1 MSTLKPLD
9 KDLYTETRQTFS
21 RATKGQL
28 PLEHYRFPELPIYTG
43 EMERWWRR
51 SQVASANYLNGRL
64 FCVKIKRF
72 SPAKELKSALPISSD
87 VALSEHPSEYSVT
100 RTFPGFLS
108 TRSVGQSPLSWV
120 QTYYVDRAFF
130 RGEMV
135 LDLLIHIKNV
145 IDPTLSFRRS
155 CREGICGSCAM
166 NINGHNTLACLKE
179 LPKHT
184 FSKSALVRAAQ
195 YVGSL
200 YIHGKPGLKQ
210 RFYSRVANIQ
220 ISGLPHAKP
229 LRDLIPNVS
238 FFYRHYRSISPWLH
252 TSATRSHSKNAE
264 SAPTYTKK
272 KQSIEDRSAL
282 DGLYECILCLCCSHA
297 CPSYWWNSEKY
308 LGPAVLLQAF
318 RWISDTR
325 DDSRRARLKRLS
337 SGLKVYGCHS
347 ILSCTKTC
355 PKHLNPGQAV
365 SNLKLLIP
373 AVKKFKNPGHVN
385 KFSRDFLYTMA
396 GFRLRSFANLRGSAN
411 RLIVLKTF
419 LRVQQSH
426 HPI

>member
-1 MSTLKPLD
+1 MLETKPLD
-9 KDLYTETRQTFS
+9 KDLYTETRQIFN

-28 PLEHYRFPELPIYTG
+28 PLEYYKFPELSIYKG
-43 EMERWWRR
+43 EMSRWWRR
-51 SQVASANYLNGRL
+51 SQLNSANFLNGRV

-72 SPAKELKSALPISSD
+72 SPSKELKSSLPLNLELGL
-87 VALSEHPSEYSVT
+87 AENPSPYTSI
-100 RTFPGFLS
+100 RTFPGFLA
-108 TRSVGQSPLSWV
+108 TRSVGQAPLSWV
-120 QTYYVDRAFF
+120 QTYYVDRSFF

-166 NINGHNTLACLKE
+166 NINGHNTLACLKQ
-179 LPKHT
+179 LPQHT
-184 FSKSALVRAAQ
+184 FSNPTLITSLKQA
-195 YVGSL
+195 GSS
-200 YIHGKPGLKQ
+200 YIHGEPAKNH
-210 RFYSRVANIQ
+210 RFYSRVTNIQ

-238 FFYRHYRSISPWLH
+238 FFYKHYKSISPWLH
-252 TSATRSHSKNAE
+252 TSSTRSTSLDSKTP
-264 SAPTYTKK
+264 SYSKK
-272 KQSIEDRSAL
+272 KQSVEDRSSL

-325 DDSRRARLKRLS
+325 DDSRRSRLRRLS
-337 SGLKVYGCHS
+337 TGLKIYGCHS

-365 SNLKLLIP
+365 SNLKLL
-373 AVKKFKNPGHVN
+373 ASTVKKPSVESREKRFK
-385 KFSRDFLYTMA
+385 RDFLYTPA
-396 GFRLRSFANLRGSAN
+396 GWKLRNFGKIRTAMME
-411 RLIVLKTF
+411 LILKK
-419 LRVQQSH
+419 RVIKLSNSYR
-426 HPI
+426 PV

>member
-1 MSTLKPLD
+1 MADIKPLD

-21 RATKGQL
+21 RATKAQL
-28 PLEHYRFPELPIYTG
+28 PLEHYRFPELPQYKG
-43 EMERWWRR
+43 EMGRWWRR
-51 SQVASANYLNGRL
+51 SQLTSANYLNGRI
-64 FCVKIKRF
+64 FCVKIRRF
-72 SPAKELKSALPISSD
+72 SPSKDLKSALPAESEIS
-87 VALSEHPSEYSVT
+87 LTEHPSPYSAT
-100 RTFPGFLS
+100 RLFPGYLS
-108 TRSVGQSPLSWV
+108 TRSVGQEPLSWV

-166 NINGHNTLACLKE
+166 NINGHNTLACLKQ
-179 LPKHT
+179 LPQHT
-184 FSKSALVRAAQ
+184 LSKSSLVRAAQ

-238 FFYRHYRSISPWLH
+238 FFYKHYRSISPWLH
-252 TSATRSHSKNAE
+252 TPATRHLPSVDSSE
-264 SAPTYTKK
+264 PSYTKK
-272 KQSIEDRSAL
+272 KQTVEDRAAL

-337 SGLKVYGCHS
+337 HGLKVYGCHS

-365 SNLKLLIP
+365 STLKLLLPSVKKLKNP
-373 AVKKFKNPGHVN
+373 AVAKRFPK
-385 KFSRDFLYTMA
+385 DFLHTRA
-396 GFRLRSFANLRGSAN
+396 GWNLRAFM
-411 RLIVLKTF
+411 LIRQTTLKLVLVKTF
-419 LRVQQSH
+419 IKVKAGH
-426 HPI
+426 HPV